1 MSTCF
6 FQNMDSLMNKTH
18 IQTPLLAS
26 LQVFIETIGSIY
38 RILHT
43 SMPNS
48 LNKSSTES
56 YLVTR
61 PCLTSSIASLN
72 LAVLVTSNFS
82 FLLTGAMFHPM
93 ALTMPLNRLLSTF
106 GIEIVNVS
114 CLNAASMFFVCFRF
128 TPFAAAKLQQKLH
141 ICKRSGVFSSN
152 KMKFYGLNGHM
163 GRLCSHKND
172 L

>member
-72 LAVLVTSNFS
+72 PAVLVTSNFS
-82 FLLTGAMFHPM
+82 FLLTGAMFHPHGFND
-93 ALTMPLNRLLSTF
+93 AFKSSSVHFWNRNSKCLLSQCSVHVLCLFSFYTF
-106 GIEIVNVS
+106 CG
-114 CLNAASMFFVCFRF
+114 
-128 TPFAAAKLQQKLH
+128 
-141 ICKRSGVFSSN
+141 CKITT
-152 KMKFYGLNGHM
+152 
-163 GRLCSHKND
+163 KN
-172 L
+172 